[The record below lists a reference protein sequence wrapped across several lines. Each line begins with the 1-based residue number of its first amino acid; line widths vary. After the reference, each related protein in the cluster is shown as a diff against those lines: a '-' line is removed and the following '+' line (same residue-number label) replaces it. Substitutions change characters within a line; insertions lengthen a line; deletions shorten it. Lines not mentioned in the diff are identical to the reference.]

1 MATRKMVPKSA
12 VDAVLGTL
20 SKELSDN
27 AKDAPSLRAR
37 VILEHYS
44 DYVLR
49 LRDAFEGVT
58 HEVREEN
65 IVPAA
70 VEAGSP

>member
-1 MATRKMVPKSA
+1 MATRKMVPKSI
-12 VDAVLGTL
+12 VDAVFGTL
-20 SKELSDN
+20 SKELADN

-49 LRDAFEGVT
+49 LRDAFEDVAFDVPEE
-58 HEVREEN
+58 HVEPRRSEV
-65 IVPAA
+65 P
-70 VEAGSP
+70 